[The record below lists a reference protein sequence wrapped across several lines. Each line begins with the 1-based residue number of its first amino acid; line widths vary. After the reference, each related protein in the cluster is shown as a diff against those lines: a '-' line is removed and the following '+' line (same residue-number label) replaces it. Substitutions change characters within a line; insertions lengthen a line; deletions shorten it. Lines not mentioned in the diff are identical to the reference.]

1 MQIDWFTFVAQII
14 NFLILIALLQRF
26 LYKPVIKAM
35 DEREQKVASELEE
48 ARLKK
53 LDAEQRERD
62 LEKEQNQFKSQ
73 KNQMLEEAKQEVTE
87 QRKEWMDH
95 LRDDIAETRE
105 RWIAAVESEKEAFL
119 NHLKE
124 ETSEQVVRLVQKVL
138 GDLSERN
145 LQQQTAGFLIEKLNE
160 LGDAEKAK
168 LRTTMEQLN
177 TSQALVISSYELDG
191 QQKHE
196 LVDLLRELSGRK
208 LECEFEVSE
217 SLGFGVEVRVGG
229 WRLGWNLASYLQGL
243 REQMDRFFREGIPLR
258 KSTSME

>member
-1 MQIDWFTFVAQII
+1 VQIDWFTFVAQIV

-53 LDAEQRERD
+53 VEAEQKERELD
-62 LEKEQNQFKSQ
+62 QHLKEFESK
-73 KNQMLEEAKQEVTE
+73 KKQMLEEAKQEVNQ
-87 QRKEWMDH
+87 QRKEWMGQ
-95 LRDDIAETRE
+95 LREDISEIRE
-105 RWIAAVESEKEAFL
+105 RWIVAVESEKKAFL
-119 NHLKE
+119 DHLKE
-124 ETSEQVVRLVQKVL
+124 ETGEQVVRLVQKVL
-138 GDLSERN
+138 GDLSDRN
-145 LQQQTAGFLIEKLNE
+145 LQQQTAGFLIEKLHE
-160 LGDAEKAK
+160 LGDAEKEK
-168 LRTTMEQLN
+168 LWTTMEQLN
-177 TSQALVISSYELDG
+177 TSQAVVISSYELDG

-196 LVDLLRELSGRK
+196 LADLLRELSGRK